1 MKISGKIYTIVA
13 IMGAVTVMV
22 AAMAVYALRQ
32 YDKQTSLLNQT
43 AQRAFYAEHLNR
55 LISAVVMESRG
66 VYMSETS
73 DSAMQFAEG
82 IRKYLDEMDK
92 TISQWRAIVPPD
104 RLASFD
110 ELAKRAAEF
119 RAFRLETARLG
130 VDVSPAAASEQGNNE
145 SNRRNR
151 KEFQDLLDSQVEA
164 IFGQLASIRANM
176 QNFQDRMMNLVVG
189 AAVIGLAFAVGLG
202 AWIGTFLLSRPLRR
216 VSGVLQQMAAGNYD
230 IELETRRSRD
240 EVGAIWDAT
249 EHFRDALIEGER
261 LKSEQAAIDARAEE
275 SKRAMLN
282 ELAEA
287 FEAQVIGVVRSVS
300 AAAAQLEKHAAA
312 MTAAAEAT
320 NYKSLAVSSASDQ
333 ATNNVHTV
341 ASAAEPSAEAIRQR
355 ISSVAR
361 SIWPLRLAAALIR
374 PS

>member
-1 MKISGKIYTIVA
+1 
-13 IMGAVTVMV
+13 
-22 AAMAVYALRQ
+22 
-32 YDKQTSLLNQT
+32 
-43 AQRAFYAEHLNR
+43 
-55 LISAVVMESRG
+55 
-66 VYMSETS
+66 
-73 DSAMQFAEG
+73 
-82 IRKYLDEMDK
+82 
-92 TISQWRAIVPPD
+92 
-104 RLASFD
+104 
-110 ELAKRAAEF
+110 
-119 RAFRLETARLG
+119 
-130 VDVSPAAASEQGNNE
+130 
-145 SNRRNR
+145 
-151 KEFQDLLDSQVEA
+151 KEFQDLLDSQFEA

-300 AAAAQLEKHAAA
+300 
-312 MTAAAEAT
+312 
-320 NYKSLAVSSASDQ
+320 
-333 ATNNVHTV
+333 
-341 ASAAEPSAEAIRQR
+341 
-355 ISSVAR
+355 
-361 SIWPLRLAAALIR
+361 
-374 PS
+374 